1 MKHLFKLDNQQ
12 LTEVISDT
20 LEGWTVV
27 RGSPTMKTWILHT
40 SNDGSMISGIWT
52 ATPGT
57 YHATSDQIGRDFSA
71 VQQCRP

>member
-12 LTEVISDT
+12 STEVISEI

-27 RGSPTMKTWILHT
+27 EGSPTMKTWILHT
-40 SNDGSMISGIWT
+40 SNDGSMISGIWK

-57 YHATSDQIGRDFSA
+57 YTLLMRSMNLFI
-71 VQQCRP
+71 